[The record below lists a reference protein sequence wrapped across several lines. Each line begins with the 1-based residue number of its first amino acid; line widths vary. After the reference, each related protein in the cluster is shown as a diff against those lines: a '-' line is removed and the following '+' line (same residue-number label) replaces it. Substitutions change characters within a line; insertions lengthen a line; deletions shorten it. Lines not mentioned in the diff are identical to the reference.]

1 MSRKIPRRKIVWF
14 GLYRKFW
21 IFGSPMRSLESIHAE
36 RSEAEAAL
44 LAAVAK
50 GIYKAKD
57 YMIEEV
63 DVIMHAWQP

>member
-1 MSRKIPRRKIVWF
+1 MNRKLPRHKTVWF

-21 IFGSPMRSLESIHAE
+21 VFGAPMRTLESIHAE

-44 LAAVAK
+44 SAAVAE
-50 GIYKAKD
+50 GIYEAKD